1 MEPVSITYNNSHSCV
16 LCQFTIQLKA
26 LNGPYL
32 DFVLKDEDDDD
43 DYDSYDDNTL
53 SASSSTTSTTTS
65 TTTLPPRPTTGLP
78 TPDPYFTH
86 FDPRQ
91 EHRAYKEAQ
100 QRLEEMHRE
109 KVTKVRSGV

>member
-1 MEPVSITYNNSHSCV
+1 MFDTVDDADD
-16 LCQFTIQLKA
+16 A
-26 LNGPYL
+26 L
-32 DFVLKDEDDDD
+32 DDDSDDDMDEDEDDDD
-43 DYDSYDDNTL
+43 DDDYDNYDDNTL
-53 SASSSTTSTTTS
+53 SASSSTSTTTS
-65 TTTLPPRPTTGLP
+65 TTTVPPRPTTGLP

-109 KVTKVRSGV
+109 KVTKVRD